1 MQNKFFFNYKSRL
14 NTFFFTIF
22 FFLFLNL
29 FYSALSLSVGKYH
42 PSFFF
47 THADVFADFFKV
59 IINQYNLSDHFENS
73 NYIYIKNY
81 LNFDFYKQS
90 NNIGFPL
97 YSFIG
102 GLNSILFKLI
112 NPYLIFFF
120 NILLFLTI
128 FFFQIKNFLINK
140 KNLLIIFTC
149 SIFSYPVLFMINRG
163 HVFSAFLSLVLIQI
177 IINCYLKKNFLQTF
191 FLVLLAS
198 SGKITALCFALY
210 VFNYKIN
217 FKKKLLIF
225 FLLLTLFPVFFIL
238 FNEFNYFFLDNTHSF
253 FNNFENTLKMYNQ
266 VKYYN
271 IYILGDGGLAFGS
284 SLWGPV
290 KITIRTLF
298 DNYNF
303 NIWLLITS
311 IFCSLIFF
319 LFTLLFFLKKIA
331 APLFLYSLVSYYILV
346 SPVSAD
352 YHLIVFFGPLLL
364 LLRDNGSSN
373 NKDLYTVMILMT
385 AIIVSPF
392 HYYLI
397 HLPMPEK
404 SLLNPL
410 IILIT
415 NIYILIH
422 VKFSLKKYFKFFF
435 RLRK

>member
-1 MQNKFFFNYKSRL
+1 
-14 NTFFFTIF
+14 
-22 FFLFLNL
+22 
-29 FYSALSLSVGKYH
+29 
-42 PSFFF
+42 
-47 THADVFADFFKV
+47 
-59 IINQYNLSDHFENS
+59 
-73 NYIYIKNY
+73 
-81 LNFDFYKQS
+81 
-90 NNIGFPL
+90 
-97 YSFIG
+97 
-102 GLNSILFKLI
+102 
-112 NPYLIFFF
+112 
-120 NILLFLTI
+120 
-128 FFFQIKNFLINK
+128 
-140 KNLLIIFTC
+140 
-149 SIFSYPVLFMINRG
+149 
-163 HVFSAFLSLVLIQI
+163 
-177 IINCYLKKNFLQTF
+177 
-191 FLVLLAS
+191 
-198 SGKITALCFALY
+198 
-210 VFNYKIN
+210 
-217 FKKKLLIF
+217 
-225 FLLLTLFPVFFIL
+225 
-238 FNEFNYFFLDNTHSF
+238 
-253 FNNFENTLKMYNQ
+253 MYNQ

-303 NIWLLITS
+303 NIWLLITF

-352 YHLIVFFGPLLL
+352 YHLIVFFGSLLL

-397 HLPMPEK
+397 DLPMPEK